1 MNYMGRKII
10 VVLVVLFAVILS
22 APNFLPKKI
31 LNHFPES
38 LQPVSLG
45 LDLRGGA
52 YLLMDISMEQVE
64 RDRMQQLKGL
74 VRQTLIGERG
84 QDKVRFQSLRLQEK
98 SIIFSLRNQDQQDL
112 ATKRLFKLG
121 EDVDVSESG
130 NEFVVSYTKS
140 GWIKI
145 KKDVLSKSI
154 EIVRR
159 RIDAL
164 GMKEPSIQQQGTR
177 RLVIQLPGV
186 DTPERIKELIGKTAK
201 MTIHMVAADVGC
213 ATTTSYSYHNDE
225 TQSIEVCREVE
236 LSGEYL
242 ADSHVIY
249 DESGR
254 PGVSTTFTGIGA
266 RQFETLTGENIG
278 KRFAIVLD
286 GKVLSAPT
294 IQGRIPGG
302 NGQITGSFDVQE
314 ATELSMLLRSGAL
327 PAPLKVV
334 EERSVGPGLGADSVR
349 AGTLACLVGLILVM
363 IAMIAI
369 YGVWGVVVD
378 GILVLNILL
387 LLGVLSFFGATLTL
401 PGIAGIVLT
410 LGMAVDANVL
420 IFDRM
425 REEASNGLS
434 ALRALQVAY
443 DRAFITILDANVT
456 TLVAAILL
464 FQFGTGPIRGF
475 AVTLAVG
482 VLTSMFTGVF
492 VSRTIFEPYV
502 YKTNKMPLFKRKG

>member
-1 MNYMGRKII
+1 MNFLGRRLI
-10 VVLVVLFAVILS
+10 VVFVVILAIVLS
-22 APNFLPKKI
+22 LPNFVPEGVRKHL
-31 LNHFPES
+31 PES

-64 RDRMQQLKGL
+64 NDRMQQLKGL
-74 VRQTLIGERG
+74 VRQTLIGEQG
-84 QDKVRFQSLRLQEK
+84 QEKVRFESLRLREK
-98 SIIFSLRNQDQQDL
+98 SVTFTLRNPDQKDL
-112 ATKRLFKLG
+112 SIKRLFKLG
-121 EDVDVSESG
+121 EDIDVSDSG
-130 NEFVVSYTKS
+130 KDFTVQYTDA
-140 GWIKI
+140 GWVKI
-145 KKDVLSKSI
+145 RKDVLEKSI

-164 GMKEPSIQQQGTR
+164 GMKEPSIQQQGER

-186 DTPERIKELIGKTAK
+186 DTPENVKALIGKTAK
-201 MTIHMVAADVGC
+201 MTIHMVAEDVGC
-213 ATTTSYSYHNDE
+213 ATTISYPYHNNPNQ
-225 TQSIEVCREVE
+225 TVEVCREVE

-242 ADSHVIY
+242 ADSRVIY

-254 PGVSTTFTGIGA
+254 PGVSTTFTGIGS

-302 NGQITGSFDVQE
+302 NGQITGSFGVQE
-314 ATELSMLLRSGAL
+314 AKDLSMLLRSGAL
-327 PAPLKVV
+327 PAPLTVV

-349 AGTLACLVGLILVM
+349 AGTIACLVGLLLVM
-363 IAMIAI
+363 IAMVLI
-369 YGVWGVVVD
+369 YGFWGLIVD
-378 GILVLNILL
+378 GILMLNILL
-387 LLGVLSFFGATLTL
+387 LFGILSFFGATLTL

-434 ALRALQVAY
+434 ALRAAQVAY

-475 AVTLAVG
+475 AVTLALG

-492 VSRTIFEPYV
+492 VSRTIFEPKV
-502 YKTNKMPLFKRKG
+502 YKTNKMPLFKKK